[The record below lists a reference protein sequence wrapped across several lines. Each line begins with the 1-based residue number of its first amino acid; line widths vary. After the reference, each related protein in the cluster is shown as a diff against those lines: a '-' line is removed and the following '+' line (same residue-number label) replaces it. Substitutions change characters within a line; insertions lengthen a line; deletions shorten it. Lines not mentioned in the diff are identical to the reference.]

1 MKLELEKSKDQYKL
15 SIMRNDVKK
24 EKFDYIKF
32 INLLYEGNN
41 IDEIKYNENILD
53 EEKKQIDKM
62 IEDIKKVVEQKL

>member
-15 SIMRNDVKK
+15 SIIRDDGKK

-41 IDEIKYNENILD
+41 IDEINYNENISD
-53 EEKKQIDKM
+53 EEKKQINKM
-62 IEDIKKVVEQKL
+62 IEDIKRVVEQKL

>member
-15 SIMRNDVKK
+15 YIIRNDGKK

-41 IDEIKYNENILD
+41 IDEINYNENISD
-53 EEKKQIDKM
+53 EEKKQINKM
-62 IEDIKKVVEQKL
+62 IEDIKRVVEQKL

>member
-15 SIMRNDVKK
+15 SIIRNDGKK